1 MYYVH
6 LANNVYVAAQK
17 RIIGY
22 KKTGIRFLIH
32 SNEETDMAYI
42 VKGKVLYGNTKL
54 ERGGRSSQNV
64 TGRV

>member
-17 RIIGY
+17 RILGY

-42 VKGKVLYGNTKL
+42 VKGKVLHGNTKL
-54 ERGGRSSQNV
+54 ERG
-64 TGRV
+64 